1 MATIKLGNLELGNIR
16 LGNASL
22 GDVRKLT
29 KNNMFRVHAL
39 SNHAVGKTIQASIGS
54 NSGGGVD
61 LGGNSGGDS
70 TWLLSTGYWDDNGV
84 WDDTQNWTE

>member
-16 LGNASL
+16 LGNVNL

-39 SNHAVGKTIQASIGS
+39 SNHTEGKTIQSSIGS
-54 NSGGGVD
+54 NSGGDVD
-61 LGGNSGGDS
+61 LGGNAGGD
-70 TWLLSTGYWDDNGV
+70 TWLLSNNQWDDNGV
-84 WDDTQNWTE
+84 WDDTQYWSE

>member
-16 LGNASL
+16 LGNVNL

-39 SNHAVGKTIQASIGS
+39 SNHTEGKTIQSSIGS
-54 NSGGGVD
+54 NSGGDVD
-61 LGGNSGGDS
+61 LGGNAGGD
-70 TWLLSTGYWDDNGV
+70 TWLLSNNKWDDNGV
-84 WDDTQNWTE
+84 WDDTQYWSE

>member
-54 NSGGGVD
+54 NGGGVD
-61 LGGNSGGDS
+61 LGGNVEQSN
-70 TWLLSTGYWDDNGV
+70 WLLADGTWNDNGV

>member
-16 LGNASL
+16 LGNANL

-39 SNHAVGKTIQASIGS
+39 SNHAEGKTIQASIGS
-54 NSGGGVD
+54 NSGGDGI
-61 LGGNSGGDS
+61 GGNAGGD

-84 WDDTQNWTE
+84 WDDTQTWSE